1 MKITLLG
8 TGTSF
13 VDPERVQSGILV
25 EVVNKKFL
33 LDVGS
38 GVLQRLNKGRIDIKS
53 IDYIFISHF
62 HIDHCS
68 DFPTLYQSLWMS
80 GYDRPL
86 RVFAPP
92 AIREWM
98 RGIFEIAL
106 PYLQGKLQIDVTELD
121 DVDRVEL
128 EGIVITVQSTPHS
141 TLDSRAFKIEHDGKS
156 IVYTS
161 DTAPCQEIIEFAKG
175 VDVLIHECNWLDGD
189 HPGNVHTS
197 PSELRDIAKETGAKK
212 VVLVHLGPDV
222 VSEKEKVLQI
232 IGSETEAEII
242 MGEDLLEI
250 NI

>member
-25 EVVNKKFL
+25 EVANKKILF
-33 LDVGS
+33 DVGS
-38 GVLQRLNKGRIDIKS
+38 GILHRLTQSGIDITS

-86 RVFAPP
+86 HVFAPP

-98 RGIFEIAL
+98 RGIFEVAL

-121 DVDRVEL
+121 EVDKVEL
-128 EGIVITVQSTPHS
+128 EGIVITTQSTPHS
-141 TLDSRAFKIEHDGKS
+141 TLDSRAFKIEHNGKS

-161 DTAPCQEIIEFAKG
+161 DTAPSREITEFAKG

-232 IGSETEAEII
+232 IGSETKAEII

-250 NI
+250 NL